1 MEAEGAD
8 YCDFFLKEPERFR
21 TDTEKTYIALTSFLS
36 KLYSLCDYVVNRGVL
51 CDISV
56 RNTRVIGVGYSVYI
70 LCWFYSTLVRIF
82 SQSLSLG
89 QVKPILHPQ
98 PISYLVGT

>member
-36 KLYSLCDYVVNRGVL
+36 KLYSMCDYVVNRGVL

-70 LCWFYSTLVRIF
+70 LCWFYLDYSTLLPLYVPF
-82 SQSLSLG
+82 TSVSPQS
-89 QVKPILHPQ
+89 
-98 PISYLVGT
+98 ISS

>member
-1 MEAEGAD
+1 MD
-8 YCDFFLKEPERFR
+8 TCDFFLKEPERFR

-56 RNTRVIGVGYSVYI
+56 RNTRVIGVGYSVYSP
-70 LCWFYSTLVRIF
+70 CWFYLVLFYTYSVFTLK
-82 SQSLSLG
+82 SLFP
-89 QVKPILHPQ
+89 VHP
-98 PISYLVGT
+98 